1 MSLSARPDDYQVIK
15 KRKEIK
21 KILQNGHRIKTR
33 FGNFY
38 LMKGEQGVT
47 RMAVL
52 IKKHVGNAVQRN
64 YCKRIVRSYIRNTA
78 HRFKQYNDI
87 IFLYTFTGDVTYQ
100 DLYEEF
106 SDRLALK

>member
-1 MSLSARPDDYQVIK
+1 MNLSARPDKYQVIK
-15 KRKEIK
+15 KRNEIK
-21 KILQNGHRIKTR
+21 EILQNGYRIKTR

-38 LMKGEQGVT
+38 LMQGEQGMK

-64 YCKRIVRSYIRNTA
+64 YCKRIIRTYIRNTA
-78 HRFKQYNDI
+78 HQIKQYNDI
-87 IFLYTFTGDVTYQ
+87 IFLYTFSGDVTYQ
-100 DLYEEF
+100 DIYEEF